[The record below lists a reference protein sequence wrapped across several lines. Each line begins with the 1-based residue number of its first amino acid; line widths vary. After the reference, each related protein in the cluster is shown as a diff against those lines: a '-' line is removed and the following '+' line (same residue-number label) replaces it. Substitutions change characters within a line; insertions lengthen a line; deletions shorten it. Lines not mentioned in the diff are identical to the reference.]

1 MGRSVGACQM
11 LVLRAGRELRE
22 ALEGEGIHAP
32 R

>member
-1 MGRSVGACQM
+1 VGACQM
-11 LVLRAGRELRE
+11 LVLRADRELRE